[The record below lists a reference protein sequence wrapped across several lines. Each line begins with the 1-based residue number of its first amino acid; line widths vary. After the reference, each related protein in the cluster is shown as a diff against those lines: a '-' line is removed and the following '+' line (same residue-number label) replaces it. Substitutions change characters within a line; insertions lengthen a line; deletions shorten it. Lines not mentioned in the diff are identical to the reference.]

1 MKGAFEDFI
10 GFFII
15 MVIFIV
21 GFIPL
26 LGNFIVQAQAIA
38 DPNTALVLGF
48 LIPFILI
55 VMVVA
60 FFIRLKGTGNTFG
73 EW

>member
-1 MKGAFEDFI
+1 MAFEDFV
-10 GFFII
+10 GYFII

-21 GFIPL
+21 GFLPL
-26 LGNFIVQAQAIA
+26 LSDFIIQAQSIA
-38 DPNTALVLGF
+38 DPKTAMVLGF

-60 FFIRLKGTGNTFG
+60 FFMRLKGEKPFG

>member
-1 MKGAFEDFI
+1 MAFEDFV
-10 GFFII
+10 GYFII

-21 GFIPL
+21 GFLPL
-26 LGNFIVQAQAIA
+26 LSGFVVQAQAIA
-38 DPNTALVLGF
+38 DSKTAMVLGF

-55 VMVVA
+55 VIVVA
-60 FFIRLKGTGNTFG
+60 FFIRLKGEKPFG

>member
-1 MKGAFEDFI
+1 MAFEDFV
-10 GFFII
+10 GYFII

-21 GFIPL
+21 GFLPIL
-26 LGNFIVQAQAIA
+26 SGFIIQAQAIA
-38 DPNTALVLGF
+38 DSKTAMVLGF

-55 VMVVA
+55 VIIVA
-60 FFIRLKGTGNTFG
+60 FFIRLRGEKPFG

>member
-1 MKGAFEDFI
+1 MAFEDFI
-10 GFFII
+10 GYFII

-21 GFIPL
+21 GFLPL
-26 LGNFIVQAQAIA
+26 LSQFIVQAQVIA
-38 DPNTALVLGF
+38 DANTAMVLGF

-60 FFIRLKGTGNTFG
+60 FFIRLRGNTPFG
-73 EW
+73 QW

>member
-1 MKGAFEDFI
+1 MAFEDFI
-10 GFFII
+10 GYFII

-21 GFIPL
+21 GFLPL
-26 LGNFIVQAQAIA
+26 LSQFIVQAQVIS
-38 DPNTALVLGF
+38 DSTTAMVLGF

-60 FFIRLKGTGNTFG
+60 FFIRLRGNQPFG
-73 EW
+73 QW

>member
-1 MKGAFEDFI
+1 MAFEDFV
-10 GFFII
+10 GYFII

-21 GFIPL
+21 GFLPIL
-26 LGNFIVQAQAIA
+26 SGFIIQAQAIA
-38 DPNTALVLGF
+38 NSKTAMVLGF

-55 VMVVA
+55 VIIVA
-60 FFIRLKGTGNTFG
+60 FFIRLRGEKPFG

>member
-10 GFFII
+10 GYFVI
-15 MVIFIV
+15 MIIFIA
-21 GFIPL
+21 GFMPVL
-26 LGNFIVQAQAIA
+26 SDFVVQAQAIA
-38 DPNTALVLGF
+38 DDKTALVLGF

-55 VMVVA
+55 VIVVA
-60 FFIRLKGTGNTFG
+60 FFIRLKGNQPFG